1 MTTQSKETTM
11 LTFDEI
17 ATEAVKIALAIN
29 PDRMSSTT
37 AGPRSVSMVAEY
49 GYVVP
54 ANGGRPELKWKVCE
68 FMVNDGARFGGIG
81 DSPTEAAAN
90 MLTSLREYAEKV
102 AIGKENEAVRV
113 RTALGAEAA
122 RVRAALGGA
131 TAPPASAGFVV
142 ELTIQRQL
150 DKRLWLAR
158 DEARNEVT
166 GTPWC
171 KHASVFDSAAS
182 AAAWGNRAIR
192 EGGADAFKVRTAEES
207 LGGER

>member
-1 MTTQSKETTM
+1 M

-29 PDRMSSTT
+29 PDRMSSAT

-102 AIGKENEAVRV
+102 AIGKETEAVRV

-142 ELTIQRQL
+142 ELTQL
-150 DKRLWLAR
+150 GASKPAWLAR
-158 DEARNEVT
+158 NEARNEVVC
-166 GTPWC
+166 TPWRD
-171 KHASVFDSAAS
+171 HASVFDSAAS